1 MPYKPKTNIKQT
13 NISTLA
19 IVISIEKSTSNTY
32 ETEVKF
38 MDIDSKE
45 YIAKM
50 NCYQKLAIG
59 DIVKIQ
65 YNSNNK
71 NVAIFISN

>member
-19 IVISIEKSTSNTY
+19 IVLSIEKSTFNTY

-38 MDIDSKE
+38 IDIDSKE
-45 YIAKM
+45 CIAKM

-65 YNSNNK
+65 YDSNNK